1 MKELSEKQWRTLRGL
16 YLCLADLGG
25 INRLYQIAFG
35 AFGEMLHIANKL
47 EALEA
52 EDFFMCSKLA
62 QKLDELFNCLQTIE
76 EVAIFDKN
84 GE

>member
-25 INRLYQIAFG
+25 TNRLYQIAFG
-35 AFGEMLHIANKL
+35 AFGEMLHVANK
-47 EALEA
+47 LEA

-62 QKLDELFNCLQTIE
+62 QKLDYLFDCLITIE